1 MDIAQEGRQLSSE
14 ELSLRKYLKRRALGL
29 AAVERSRQRQ
39 ASRINWLRASDACTR
54 FFHLKMSARQRRKYI
69 YSLKKH
75 DGTLTWNHHEKEE
88 ILHDYFVNL
97 NGHKKPRARTFN

>member
-1 MDIAQEGRQLSSE
+1 
-14 ELSLRKYLKRRALGL
+14 
-29 AAVERSRQRQ
+29 
-39 ASRINWLRASDACTR
+39 
-54 FFHLKMSARQRRKYI
+54 MSARQRRKYI

-97 NGHKKPRARTFN
+97 MGTKKPRARTFNWDNLNLPRLVERQGVELDRPFSELEIQLAVKSLPCGKAPGPDGFTSEFYKSC